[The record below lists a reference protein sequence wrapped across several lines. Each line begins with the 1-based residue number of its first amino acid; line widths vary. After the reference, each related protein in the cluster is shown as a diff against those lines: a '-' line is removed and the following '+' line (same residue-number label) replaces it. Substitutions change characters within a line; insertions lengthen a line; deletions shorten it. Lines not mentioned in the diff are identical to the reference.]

1 MMSIRSG
8 YCKTEQENVLERG
21 LPDSQNKMKQ
31 IVWKYVRFIVITY
44 FTSKQDDYMKKE
56 PWCGN

>member
-8 YCKTEQENVLERG
+8 YCKTEQENILERG
-21 LPDSQNKMKQ
+21 LPDSQTKMKQ

-44 FTSKQDDYMKKE
+44 FTRKQDDYMKKE
-56 PWCGN
+56 P